1 MIQKTEIM
9 KKIVLI
15 LTIALVA
22 AFALPTKAQS
32 FGAEQPNA
40 TFQSTSTMTGSGS
53 TYSSNPSLNEDGT
66 ASYQGAS
73 YSPAGP
79 RKAKKDGAGT
89 PSTPGQGQQENQFPL
104 GDAMWPLLLLLG
116 VYCGIMLIR
125 RNKHVKE
132 LKR

>member
-9 KKIVLI
+9 KKIILI
-15 LTIALVA
+15 MTIALVA

-89 PSTPGQGQQENQFPL
+89 PGTPSTPGQGQQENQFPL
-104 GDAMWPLLLLLG
+104 GDAMWPLLAMLA
-116 VYCGIMLIR
+116 VYCAARVYR
-125 RNKHVKE
+125 RRRV
-132 LKR
+132 

>member
-9 KKIVLI
+9 KKIILI
-15 LTIALVA
+15 MTVALVA
-22 AFALPTKAQS
+22 AVVLPTKAQS

-53 TYSSNPSLNEDGT
+53 TYSSNPTLNEDGT
-66 ASYQGAS
+66 AA
-73 YSPAGP
+73 YSGVPSGP

-104 GDAMWPLLLLLG
+104 GDAMWPLLAMLA
-116 VYCGIMLIR
+116 VYCAARVYR
-125 RNKHVKE
+125 RRRV
-132 LKR
+132 